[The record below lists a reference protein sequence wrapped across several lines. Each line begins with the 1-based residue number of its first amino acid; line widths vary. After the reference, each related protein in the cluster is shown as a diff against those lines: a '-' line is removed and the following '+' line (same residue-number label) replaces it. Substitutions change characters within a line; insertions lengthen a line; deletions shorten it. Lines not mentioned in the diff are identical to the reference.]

1 MKVLISVTVGL
12 LAVLVL
18 GYLWRP
24 DIYVKEQSKR
34 LRSLPETQR
43 LSTTTTAKPFP
54 VEVIPSDQA
63 TRTSGGSAMQDHL
76 KVARFL
82 RERGDYTS
90 ALVELE
96 KARAMDP
103 GNLDVQSELE
113 NVRKAC
119 IAERDTLKRADLKCL

>member
-1 MKVLISVTVGL
+1 
-12 LAVLVL
+12 
-18 GYLWRP
+18 
-24 DIYVKEQSKR
+24 
-34 LRSLPETQR
+34 
-43 LSTTTTAKPFP
+43 
-54 VEVIPSDQA
+54 
-63 TRTSGGSAMQDHL
+63 MQDYL

-119 IAERDTLKRADLKCL
+119 ITERDTLKRADLKCL